1 MVGGKARGIR
11 VSSLLTR
18 AITITLKKYCI
29 FALHYFPKNKIPTPI
44 HYL

>member
-18 AITITLKKYCI
+18 AINITFKKYCI
-29 FALHYFPKNKIPTPI
+29 TLLITFPKEVGNEIRGK
-44 HYL
+44 